1 MPEYTS
7 ELLTARNRAGA
18 IAEDA
23 GFREALATEHR
34 KYPVSL
40 EERQFV
46 LPDIVEVG
54 QVGDRGGAR

>member
-7 ELLTARNRAGA
+7 DLLTARNRSGA
-18 IAEDA
+18 IAEEA
-23 GFREALATEHR
+23 GFREAPATEHR
-34 KYPVSL
+34 RYPASL

-46 LPDIVEVG
+46 LSDIVEVG